1 MLDIRYIKENFDLV
15 KKNNTERGL
24 NIDLNRLLSIY
35 EQKVVL
41 QKEVEIWRSEKNKHS
56 KAKPTSALVE
66 KLKKLGQAISAHD
79 AKIRLLDEEL
89 KKFLYLIPNIHM
101 SDVPVGKLDKENKV
115 LRTSGLIPEFKFT
128 PRDHVELGKL
138 HDIIDVDTSAKVA
151 GARFNYLKNQ
161 AVLLEFALIN
171 YAFEI
176 LTNEAILA
184 DIAKKAGLKVSHKP
198 FTPLIPPFMIK
209 PEVYEKMARLNE
221 GDEDKYYFE
230 KDDIYL
236 IGSAEHTTGP
246 MFMDYIF
253 SESELPQR
261 YVAFSTA
268 FRREAGS
275 YGKDTRG
282 ILRVH
287 QFEKIEMES
296 FTLPE
301 DSLIE
306 QNFIVAIQEYLM
318 TSLGLPYRI
327 VLIST
332 GDMGLPDA
340 RQIDLE
346 TWIPSQKL
354 YRETHTSD
362 LMTDYQSRRLN
373 TKVKRND
380 KTIQFV
386 HMNDATT
393 FAIGRML
400 IALLENNQTADGR
413 INIPTVLHPYLPFK
427 HIG

>member
-1 MLDIRYIKENFDLV
+1 MLDIKYIKDNIELV
-15 KKNNTERGL
+15 NKNTTERNL
-24 NIDLNRLLSIY
+24 QIDLNRLLSIH
-35 EQKVVL
+35 EQKL
-41 QKEVEIWRSEKNKHS
+41 ELIKEVEVWRSEKNKHS
-56 KAKPTSALVE
+56 KAKPTPELVE

-79 AKIRLLDEEL
+79 AKVRPSNEEI
-89 KKFLYLIPNIHM
+89 KKYLYQIPNIHM
-101 SDVPVGKLDKENKV
+101 SDVPIGKSDKENKV
-115 LRTSGLIPEFKFT
+115 LRTNGLIPEFKFI
-128 PRDHVELGKL
+128 PKDHVELGKL
-138 HDIIDVDTSAKVA
+138 HDIIDVETSAKVS
-151 GARFNYLKNQ
+151 GPRFNYLKNQ

-176 LTNEAILA
+176 LTNEKILH
-184 DIAKKAGLKVSHKP
+184 DIAKKTGLKVSHKP
-198 FTPLIPPFMIK
+198 FTPLIPPYMIK

-246 MFMDYIF
+246 MFMDHIF
-253 SESELPQR
+253 KENELPQR
-261 YVAFSTA
+261 FVAFSPA

-275 YGKDTRG
+275 YGKDTKG

-301 DSLIE
+301 DSLNE

-318 TSLGLPYRI
+318 ESLKLPYRI
-327 VLIST
+327 MLIST

-346 TWIPSQKL
+346 TWMPSQKQ

-373 TKVKRND
+373 TKVKRTNNVL
-380 KTIQFV
+380 QYV

-393 FAIGRML
+393 FAIGRIL
-400 IALLENNQTADGR
+400 IAIIENNQTETGR

-427 HIG
+427 YIG